1 MGYQG
6 QKIKALAK
14 VFKKEIEVIKRPRQ
28 SWWIPN
34 EITDVVQYLKKRG
47 IEIIKDFQ
55 VLPRRWVVERTFAWM
70 GRFRRMSKD
79 YEYLTHTSEAFLYAS
94 MSRIML
100 KRIEK
105 CLI

>member
-1 MGYQG
+1 
-6 QKIKALAK
+6 
-14 VFKKEIEVIKRPRQ
+14 
-28 SWWIPN
+28 
-34 EITDVVQYLKKRG
+34 
-47 IEIIKDFQ
+47 Q